1 VEATIAKQNTGSRRT
16 LSLPNDRVRPI
27 VIGHIAVAHHKE
39 KFLVNFVVLRGRC
52 DPALIMKW
60 VKVTI
65 KIAAELIY
73 CDNRCSRL
81 HTVTYI

>member
-1 VEATIAKQNTGSRRT
+1 
-16 LSLPNDRVRPI
+16 
-27 VIGHIAVAHHKE
+27 VAHHKE